1 MKPRAAGLLGM
12 VVALAIII
20 GFAVLIANPSF
31 SIVGAIGLVGGTILF
46 AIAATWTVR
55 KSWDPSNWPDVSVSE
70 EVAMRRF
77 RRLAIAECIFA
88 PLLIAEGVWSVASG
102 ELDGWVNVVLGSIV
116 LLIFTNAWRAMEK
129 TQRDKSAGPDPKAVP

>member
-1 MKPRAAGLLGM
+1 VKPRTAGILGM
-12 VVALAIII
+12 IVALVVTI
-20 GFAVLIANPSF
+20 GFAALIANPSF

-77 RRLAIAECIFA
+77 RRLAIVECIFA
-88 PLLIAEGVWSVASG
+88 PLLIGEGVWSVVSG
-102 ELDGWVNVVLGSIV
+102 EIDGWVNVALGSVI
-116 LLIFTNAWRAMEK
+116 LIIFANAWRAMEK
-129 TQRDKSAGPDPKAVP
+129 TQRDKSAEHNSGA